1 MTHSDS
7 VDPRH
12 LLFMAVASAAS
23 VKNNRSYLQALR
35 AQRTLDATNKQYGRE
50 NLKCKYFDAI
60 QQQKRQLQKQR
71 GYAVFL
77 AGLNTSNQKKNN
89 NFMDSLWTQSGGI
102 TAVACCTQRGWS
114 GRSPSNVSVTFN
126 GRKYTQ

>member
-1 MTHSDS
+1 
-7 VDPRH
+7 
-12 LLFMAVASAAS
+12 MAVASAAS

-35 AQRTLDATNKQYGRE
+35 AQRTLDATNKQYRRE

-77 AGLNTSNQKKNN
+77 AGLNTSNQRKKLLHGLPV
-89 NFMDSLWTQSGGI
+89 DTEWRDHSGGLQHSEGMEWEV
-102 TAVACCTQRGWS
+102 TKQRV
-114 GRSPSNVSVTFN
+114 RDI
-126 GRKYTQ
+126 